1 MKRGRGQDADRGSSK
16 LQCSLGWK
24 WVATE
29 LLIHLH
35 LWDCRAHPAQL
46 SASLCQWS
54 HTFCCDDSKIAYEYI
69 HIRLKSVNE
78 IKVEN
83 TTCKKAVHIHP
94 CTGTLGDVNGPCY
107 NPFGGKLLSS
117 PKLCPTALSTTTA
130 HHTACPLCYAGSSTH
145 QPFAQHTPTPYCK
158 ETHASPSHLGFVQVQ
173 CIVPAHQNSTREV
186 EGCATSQGEE
196 REPSN
201 FMVPQNNWGVK
212 GPLEVTQSSESESLP
227 WLSHSIEASRE
238 SSQQPSGS
246 VIRNSILTVFQWQF

>member
-46 SASLCQWS
+46 PASLCQWS

-158 ETHASPSHLGFVQVQ
+158 ETHAPLPPLTLALCRCSALYLLTRTAQGKWRAVQPDRGRKENPPVSW
-173 CIVPAHQNSTREV
+173 CHRITEV
-186 EGCATSQGEE
+186 
-196 REPSN
+196 
-201 FMVPQNNWGVK
+201 
-212 GPLEVTQSSESESLP
+212 
-227 WLSHSIEASRE
+227 
-238 SSQQPSGS
+238 
-246 VIRNSILTVFQWQF
+246 

>member
-46 SASLCQWS
+46 PASLCQWS

-145 QPFAQHTPTPYCK
+145 QPFAQRTPTPYCK
-158 ETHASPSHLGFVQVQ
+158 ETHA
-173 CIVPAHQNSTREV
+173 
-186 EGCATSQGEE
+186 
-196 REPSN
+196 
-201 FMVPQNNWGVK
+201 
-212 GPLEVTQSSESESLP
+212 PLPLSP
-227 WLSHSIEASRE
+227 WLCAGAVHCTCSPEQHKG
-238 SSQQPSGS
+238 SGGLCNQT
-246 VIRNSILTVFQWQF
+246 RGGKRTLQFHGATE